1 MCENQ
6 SSAGKPARAFY
17 FMNKPAINIIAAV
30 GKNNVI
36 GLKNSLPWNLP
47 ADLKYFAQTT
57 KGKTVLMGENTFISI
72 LEKIGKPLPGRR
84 NIVLTDKKNKK
95 FSGVETVNS
104 IEEAM
109 KIIGDEEIFVIG
121 GASVYRQMLPLANRL
136 YITEVDYNGSGD
148 AFFPTIAQNKWTLE
162 KEEPHMKNDKNN
174 YNYNFKIYCRF
185 I

>member
-1 MCENQ
+1 
-6 SSAGKPARAFY
+6 
-17 FMNKPAINIIAAV
+17 MNKPAINIIAAV

-95 FSGVETVNS
+95 FSGAETVNS
-104 IEEAM
+104 MGGAM
-109 KIIGDEEIFVIG
+109 KIIGDEEVFVIG
-121 GASVYRQMLPLANRL
+121 GASVYRQMLPLADKL
-136 YITEVDYNGSGD
+136 YITEVNYSGPGD
-148 AFFPTIAQNKWTLE
+148 AFFPALDQDKWILE
-162 KEEPHMKNDKNN
+162 KEEPRIKDGKND
-174 YNYNFKIYCRF
+174 YDYTFRIYHRKPA
-185 I
+185 